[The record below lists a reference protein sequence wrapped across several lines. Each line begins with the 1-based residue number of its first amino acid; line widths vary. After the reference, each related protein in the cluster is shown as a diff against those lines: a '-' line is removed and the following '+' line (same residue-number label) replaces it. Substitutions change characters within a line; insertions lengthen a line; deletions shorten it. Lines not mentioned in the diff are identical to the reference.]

1 MVHIIL
7 RNVYTKHKVH
17 QIAHKY
23 IDIFISVVVLVS
35 LCFYLIWQMLVVM
48 LAMRVSVYM
57 CLLIHLRVCVYM
69 CLSGEA
75 MLCDSNYSSIYVYSI
90 GYVYIK
96 YAYGRPIVIRLKFC
110 SNRFAC
116 ATQHSEW
123 RGHCAKWLAET
134 QNAESCNSF
143 CVELETDANALGLF
157 NTHKYLY
164 LPQNKWSIWYNQQ
177 MMMEKKWNKSISP
190 IFINKLSIEQERSH
204 KYQLKM

>member
-116 ATQHSEW
+116 ATQHDAVSHGYIPNTVSDVATVPNGW
-123 RGHCAKWLAET
+123 QRHKMLSHAIRFVL
-134 QNAESCNSF
+134 NSRPMRMHWV
-143 CVELETDANALGLF
+143 CL
-157 NTHKYLY
+157 TH
-164 LPQNKWSIWYNQQ
+164 
-177 MMMEKKWNKSISP
+177 
-190 IFINKLSIEQERSH
+190 INIYIYH
-204 KYQLKM
+204 KTNGVFDTINR